1 MRIIQQ
7 LTDKDT
13 NWLINQL
20 KNIKSALQPDISNYA
35 KNRQRAWL
43 NGLGEPHLSYPIISE
58 SIQHEAIDRFIR
70 DNLDINYDFCLAH
83 YSGDKAIG
91 IKPHRDASY
100 ANREA
105 YGINLGNCNFTISDK
120 TYELT
125 GGEIYTFNC
134 KVVHSADPSPHR
146 WGLNLWTAKPI
157 WLSRID

>member
-1 MRIIQQ
+1 MQITQQ
-7 LTDKDT
+7 LNDKDT

-20 KNIKSALQPDISNYA
+20 ECIKTNLSSDISQYA
-35 KNRQRAWL
+35 KNRQRAWI
-43 NGLGEPHLSYPIISE
+43 NGLGEPHLSYPKISE
-58 SIQHEAIDRFIR
+58 SIQHPEINRFIR
-70 DNLDINYDFCLAH
+70 QDLGINYDFCLAH
-83 YSGDKAIG
+83 YSGEKAIG

-105 YGINLGNCNFTISDK
+105 FGINLGNCKFTVADK

-146 WGLNLWTAKPI
+146 WGINLWTAKPI
-157 WLSRID
+157 WLSRIG